1 MTLREEV
8 NLLFG
13 WLISPL
19 GAEVKQAL
27 CFKKNNNNKS
37 AKTNSLPGE
46 EAALLSKE
54 IVQL

>member
-27 CFKKNNNNKS
+27 CFKKKNNNKS

>member
-1 MTLREEV
+1 MTLGEEV
-8 NLLFG
+8 HLLFG